1 MGSNLPPH
9 FLDSTA
15 LDDALA
21 RCDDD
26 KPASMLALFRA
37 ALQSAQQHLKE
48 HFLNGAPASQLV
60 HHRAQ
65 IIDQLLTRIWHQLVI
80 VPDSLANTT
89 TPCLPDD
96 IALIAAGGYGRGE
109 LHPGSDI
116 DLLILLQDDNHAH
129 YQARIE
135 QFLMF
140 LWDMGLEVGHSV
152 RSLQE
157 CITDAE
163 HDITI
168 ATNLMESRLLAG
180 PPILHETLRTTT
192 GSGPEPAHIWPSRQF
207 FEAKWQ
213 EQIVR
218 HTKYHDTAYNLEPNV
233 KEGPGGLRDIQMIG
247 WVAKRHFGATTL
259 HDLVTH
265 NFLTEAEH
273 EALVAGQNFLWQ
285 VRFTLHILTG
295 RREDRLLF
303 DHQQA
308 VAHQFGYRNQ
318 EHRLAVEQ
326 FMKEYYRTIME
337 LSRLNEM
344 LLQLFQEAILYAD
357 APATIIPINNRF
369 QSCNGFIE
377 VTHNGIFKRY
387 PFALLEIFLLLQ
399 EHPELK
405 GVRATTIR
413 LIRDHR
419 YLINDKF
426 RNDLRNRSLFMEMLR
441 QPRGVTHE
449 LRHMNRYGLLA
460 AYMPVFGAIVGQM
473 QYDLFH
479 VYTVDEHT
487 LMVVRNLRRL
497 TVPEFSHELPLCSE
511 LIQRIPK
518 PEILYLA
525 GLFHDIA
532 KGRGGDHSELG
543 AHDAIA
549 FCLHHDLSQYDA
561 HFVGWLVKNHLVMSS
576 TAQRKDISDPQV
588 IADFAAIAGDQ
599 THLDYLFLLT
609 VADIR
614 GTNPTLWN
622 SWKDSL
628 LTELYN
634 TTKRALRSDRGY
646 VMDRAEQLYE
656 IKRQALAML
665 QQQAI
670 DAADSR
676 HPRQPLPALLYLLHP
691 CSRATHGTNISS
703 YVENVWREWG
713 DDYFL
718 RHSADE
724 VAWHTEVILRATPED
739 LPLVLARQQSPHDGT
754 EIFIYTQ
761 DQEHLFAITAQALDQ
776 LGLTI
781 LNARLITAK
790 NGLTFGT
797 YIVMEA
803 SGEPISN
810 QHRLQEIPGILK
822 HHLQSKGQKLTQGGR
837 LLPRQL
843 KYFTTPTEITFSN
856 DERNQ
861 RTIMELITTDRPG
874 LLSRVGQALRE
885 SGMRVQ
891 NAKITTLGARVEDV
905 FFITDKANQ
914 PLQTEAQF
922 THLRNTV
929 IKYLDKK

>member
-1 MGSNLPPH
+1 MASNSPLC
-9 FLDSTA
+9 FLDSVA
-15 LDDALA
+15 LDDGLTQCGNGGGATSALV
-21 RCDDD
+21 
-26 KPASMLALFRA
+26 LFRA
-37 ALQSAQQHLKE
+37 ALQSSQQQLKE
-48 HFLNGAPASQLV
+48 HFLNGTPATELV
-60 HHRAQ
+60 HGRAQ
-65 IIDQLLTRIWHQLVI
+65 IIDQLLIRVWQRLVI
-80 VPDSLANTT
+80 APGDQTYIN
-89 TPCLPDD
+89 D
-96 IALIAAGGYGRGE
+96 IALIAVGGYGRGE

-116 DLLILLQDDNHAH
+116 DLLILLQNNNHAH
-129 YQARIE
+129 YQTRIE

-157 CITDAE
+157 CIIEAE
-163 HDITI
+163 RDITI
-168 ATNLMESRLLAG
+168 ATNLMESRLLSG
-180 PPILHETLRTTT
+180 PQTLYETLRTAT
-192 GSGPEPAHIWPSRQF
+192 GPARIWPSRQF

-213 EQIVR
+213 EQIAR

-247 WVAKRHFGATTL
+247 WVAKRHFAATTL

-265 NFLTEAEH
+265 NFLTEAEYK
-273 EALVAGQNFLWQ
+273 ALMAGQNFLWR
-285 VRFTLHILTG
+285 VRFALHALTG

-303 DHQQA
+303 DHQQTIA
-308 VAHQFGYRNQ
+308 QQFGYHNE

-357 APATIIPINNRF
+357 SPATVTPINSRF

-377 VTHNGIFKRY
+377 VVHNGIFRRY

-399 EHPELK
+399 QHPELK

-419 YLINDKF
+419 YLINDQF
-426 RNDLRNRSLFMEMLR
+426 RDDLRNRSLFMEMLR

-460 AYMPVFGAIVGQM
+460 AYLPVFGAIVGQM

-549 FCLHHDLSQYDA
+549 FCLHHGLSQYDA
-561 HFVGWLVKNHLVMSS
+561 RFVGWLVKNHLVMSS
-576 TAQRKDISDPQV
+576 TAQRKDISDSQV
-588 IADFAAIAGDQ
+588 IADFAAIVGDQ
-599 THLDYLFLLT
+599 VHLDYLYLLT
-609 VADIR
+609 VSDIR

-628 LTELYN
+628 LVELYN
-634 TTKRALRSDRGY
+634 TTKRALRRGLEHIIDRTE
-646 VMDRAEQLYE
+646 RLNE
-656 IKRQALAML
+656 IKQQALAAL
-665 QQQAI
+665 QQQTIDITAI
-670 DAADSR
+670 
-676 HPRQPLPALLYLLHP
+676 
-691 CSRATHGTNISS
+691 
-703 YVENVWREWG
+703 EKVWREWG

-724 VAWHTEVILRATPED
+724 IAWHTLAILKSTAAD
-739 LPLVLARQQSPHDGT
+739 LPLVLVRQQSPRGGT
-754 EIFIYTQ
+754 EIFIYTH
-761 DQEHLFAITAQALDQ
+761 DQEHLFATTTQALDQ

-781 LNARLITAK
+781 LDARIMTAN
-790 NGLTFGT
+790 NGFTLDT
-797 YIVMEA
+797 YIVLEA
-803 SGEPISN
+803 SGEPITSE
-810 QHRLQEIPGILK
+810 HRLQEIPVILK
-822 HHLQSKGQKLTQGGR
+822 QHLQSHGEKLTGGTR
-837 LLPRQL
+837 RTPRQL
-843 KYFTTPTEITFSN
+843 KYFATPTDITFSN
-856 DERNQ
+856 DERNH
-861 RTIMELITTDRPG
+861 RTVMELTTADRPG
-874 LLSRVGQALRE
+874 LLSHVGQALRE
-885 SGMRVQ
+885 SGVRLQ
-891 NAKITTLGARVEDV
+891 NAKIVTFGARVEDV
-905 FFITDKANQ
+905 FFITDKNNH
-914 PLQTEAQF
+914 PLQTEAQY
-922 THLRNTV
+922 THLRNAML
-929 IKYLDKK
+929 KYLDEK